1 MQIRVQLKNL
11 AEQMTEV
18 ACEMDESTDSI
29 REKAVRL
36 RAAREVVYELME
48 EIEIAEQIGGSD
60 NG

>member
-1 MQIRVQLKNL
+1 MQIRVQLKHL

-48 EIEIAEQIGGSD
+48 EIESAEAIGGLD
-60 NG
+60 DA